1 MISQNIGYSTK
12 EVQRLLIML
21 TAKKNTILETIT
33 SFHECLLLK
42 LHSNGNNT

>member
-12 EVQRLLIML
+12 EVQRLLL
-21 TAKKNTILETIT
+21 TAKTPISETIT

>member
-21 TAKKNTILETIT
+21 TAKTSISETIT

>member
-21 TAKKNTILETIT
+21 TAKTPISETIT
-33 SFHECLLLK
+33 SFHECLLLN
-42 LHSNGNNT
+42 LNSNGNNT

>member
-21 TAKKNTILETIT
+21 TAKTTISETIT

-42 LHSNGNNT
+42 LHSSGNNT

>member
-21 TAKKNTILETIT
+21 TAKSPISETIT
-33 SFHECLLLK
+33 SFHEFLLLK